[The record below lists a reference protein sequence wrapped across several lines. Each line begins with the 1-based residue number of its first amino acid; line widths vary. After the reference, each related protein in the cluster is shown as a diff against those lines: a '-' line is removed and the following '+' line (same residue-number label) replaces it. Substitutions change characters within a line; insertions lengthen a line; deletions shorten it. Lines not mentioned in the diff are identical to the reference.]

1 MSSEK
6 QKKAEQ
12 NVLFNEIPNV
22 RLLIFSSDFHDT
34 AEKVCYN
41 EKNSLCKGG
50 NAVEN
55 LIPRWYRELELFRG
69 VKPLLVLEG
78 CVMDQVRVPVTGSV
92 AEDTLLPLS
101 AFLNAYLSDAGYEQV
116 VFYSNLVGL
125 MNPYA
130 PEMLDNFAKTN
141 QAEVVS
147 GAIPAEFKGND
158 ANTAPNII
166 RRAMMQGKHAT
177 AVVMEMASRYIVTP
191 DRLDQM
197 EVNSFNLLLQ
207 ASLSAATV
215 RTAQGKLPNLL
226 ILLVNK
232 LNDLPAWFYLDNP
245 VCKTITLEAPD
256 RDERMRFL
264 SGSAWPSFFDA
275 AVYRTDMPYYQQ
287 HSDDLRKL
295 REKFVGLTEGMSFT
309 ELDALRRMS
318 RSQCAPIRDLCSI
331 VDLYKYGIH
340 ENPWAKLSMESLKT
354 AKADFQKRIKGQ
366 DTALER
372 SLDVIKRAVTGLN
385 GANSSGTG
393 KPKGV
398 LFFAGPTGTGKTETA
413 KALAEKIF
421 GDESACVRFD
431 MSEYGQSHSDQKLL
445 GAPPGYVGYEAGGQ
459 LTNAVKKNPF
469 CILLFDEIEKAHPS
483 IFDKFLQI
491 LEDGRLTDGQGHT
504 VYFSETI
511 IIFTSNLGMY
521 VKDALGQRHQ
531 NVSYDMTYDEV
542 TRRLREAIGDYFKLE
557 LGRPEILN
565 RIGENIVIFD
575 FIRQE
580 AGQAILRAQ
589 VDKLIRRLKEQKNLT
604 LVIPDES
611 YQQLSDAALAD
622 LINGGRGIGN
632 QVEALLINP
641 LSRYLFD
648 SGIIENATVTVD
660 AFETTAQP
668 PALRCTTTKEE
679 SK

>member
-1 MSSEK
+1 MTRR
-6 QKKAEQ
+6 KKYA
-12 NVLFNEIPNV
+12 IM
-22 RLLIFSSDFHDT
+22 RKT
-34 AEKVCYN
+34 RCA
-41 EKNSLCKGG
+41 KGE

-130 PEMLDNFAKTN
+130 PEILDNFAKTN

-287 HSDDLRKL
+287 HPDDLRKL

-354 AKADFQKRIKGQ
+354 AKTDFQKRIKGQ

-459 LTNAVKKNPF
+459 LTSAVKKNPF

-531 NVSYDMTYDEV
+531 NVSYDMPYDEV

-622 LINGGRGIGN
+622 LTNGGRGIGN

-660 AFETTAQP
+660 AFETSAQP

-679 SK
+679 NT

>member
-1 MSSEK
+1 MTRR
-6 QKKAEQ
+6 KKYA
-12 NVLFNEIPNV
+12 IMKKT
-22 RLLIFSSDFHDT
+22 RC
-34 AEKVCYN
+34 A
-41 EKNSLCKGG
+41 KGE

-69 VKPLLVLEG
+69 IKPLLVLEG

-101 AFLNAYLSDAGYEQV
+101 VFLNAYLSDAGYEQV

-287 HSDDLRKL
+287 HPDDLRKL

-531 NVSYDMTYDEV
+531 NVSYDMPYDEV
-542 TRRLREAIGDYFKLE
+542 TRRLRKAIGDYFKLE

-604 LVIPDES
+604 LVIPDTS

-622 LINGGRGIGN
+622 LTNGGRGIGN

-660 AFETTAQP
+660 AFETAAQP

>member
-1 MSSEK
+1 MTRR
-6 QKKAEQ
+6 KKYA
-12 NVLFNEIPNV
+12 IM
-22 RLLIFSSDFHDT
+22 RKT
-34 AEKVCYN
+34 RCA
-41 EKNSLCKGG
+41 KGE

-287 HSDDLRKL
+287 HPDDLRKL

-531 NVSYDMTYDEV
+531 NVSYDMPYDEV
-542 TRRLREAIGDYFKLE
+542 TRRLRKAIGDYFKLE

-604 LVIPDES
+604 LVIPDTS

-622 LINGGRGIGN
+622 LTNGGRGIGN

-660 AFETTAQP
+660 AFETAAQP

>member
-1 MSSEK
+1 MTRR
-6 QKKAEQ
+6 KKYA
-12 NVLFNEIPNV
+12 IM
-22 RLLIFSSDFHDT
+22 RKT
-34 AEKVCYN
+34 RCA
-41 EKNSLCKGG
+41 KGE

-101 AFLNAYLSDAGYEQV
+101 AFLNAYLSDAGYKQV

-287 HSDDLRKL
+287 HPDDLRKL

-331 VDLYKYGIH
+331 VDLYTELRRVIGTLFSVKMVILVITLVGCLSICRFFCKVMCPLGAIYGLLNKVSLFHMDVNMEKCIH
-340 ENPWAKLSMESLKT
+340 CGKCTHVCPMDVDPVKT
-354 AKADFQKRIKGQ
+354 PDSAECIRC
-366 DTALER
+366 
-372 SLDVIKRAVTGLN
+372 
-385 GANSSGTG
+385 G
-393 KPKGV
+393 KCVSACPK
-398 LFFAGPTGTGKTETA
+398 
-413 KALAEKIF
+413 KALK
-421 GDESACVRFD
+421 
-431 MSEYGQSHSDQKLL
+431 
-445 GAPPGYVGYEAGGQ
+445 
-459 LTNAVKKNPF
+459 
-469 CILLFDEIEKAHPS
+469 
-483 IFDKFLQI
+483 
-491 LEDGRLTDGQGHT
+491 
-504 VYFSETI
+504 
-511 IIFTSNLGMY
+511 LGM
-521 VKDALGQRHQ
+521 R
-531 NVSYDMTYDEV
+531 
-542 TRRLREAIGDYFKLE
+542 
-557 LGRPEILN
+557 
-565 RIGENIVIFD
+565 
-575 FIRQE
+575 
-580 AGQAILRAQ
+580 
-589 VDKLIRRLKEQKNLT
+589 
-604 LVIPDES
+604 
-611 YQQLSDAALAD
+611 
-622 LINGGRGIGN
+622 
-632 QVEALLINP
+632 
-641 LSRYLFD
+641 
-648 SGIIENATVTVD
+648 
-660 AFETTAQP
+660 
-668 PALRCTTTKEE
+668 
-679 SK
+679 

>member
-1 MSSEK
+1 MTRR
-6 QKKAEQ
+6 KKYA
-12 NVLFNEIPNV
+12 IM
-22 RLLIFSSDFHDT
+22 RKT
-34 AEKVCYN
+34 RCA
-41 EKNSLCKGG
+41 KGE

-287 HSDDLRKL
+287 HPDDLRKL

-354 AKADFQKRIKGQ
+354 AKTDFQKRIKGQ

-531 NVSYDMTYDEV
+531 NVSYDMPYDEV
-542 TRRLREAIGDYFKLE
+542 TRRLGEAIGDYFKLE

-604 LVIPDES
+604 LVIPDTS

-622 LINGGRGIGN
+622 LTNGGRGIGN

-679 SK
+679 ST

>member
-1 MSSEK
+1 MTRR
-6 QKKAEQ
+6 KKYA
-12 NVLFNEIPNV
+12 IMMKT
-22 RLLIFSSDFHDT
+22 RC
-34 AEKVCYN
+34 A
-41 EKNSLCKGG
+41 KGE

-287 HSDDLRKL
+287 HPDDLRKL

-331 VDLYKYGIH
+331 VDLYKYGIR

-354 AKADFQKRIKGQ
+354 AKTDFQKRIKGQ

-542 TRRLREAIGDYFKLE
+542 TRRLRAAIGDYFKLE

-604 LVIPDES
+604 LVIPDTS

-622 LINGGRGIGN
+622 LTNGGRGIGN

-660 AFETTAQP
+660 TFETTAQP

-679 SK
+679 ST

>member
-1 MSSEK
+1 MT
-6 QKKAEQ
+6 QRKKYA
-12 NVLFNEIPNV
+12 IM
-22 RLLIFSSDFHDT
+22 RKT
-34 AEKVCYN
+34 RCA
-41 EKNSLCKGG
+41 KGE

-177 AVVMEMASRYIVTP
+177 AIVMEMASRYIVTP

-287 HSDDLRKL
+287 HPDDLRKL

-354 AKADFQKRIKGQ
+354 AKTDFQKRIKGQ

-521 VKDALGQRHQ
+521 VKDALGQRRQ
-531 NVSYDMTYDEV
+531 NVSYDMPYDEV
-542 TRRLREAIGDYFKLE
+542 THRLREAIGVYFKLE

-604 LVIPDES
+604 LVIPDTS
-611 YQQLSDAALAD
+611 YQQLSDAAMAD
-622 LINGGRGIGN
+622 LTNGGRGIGN

-660 AFETTAQP
+660 AFETAAQP

-679 SK
+679 NT

>member
-1 MSSEK
+1 MTRR
-6 QKKAEQ
+6 KKYA
-12 NVLFNEIPNV
+12 IM
-22 RLLIFSSDFHDT
+22 RKT
-34 AEKVCYN
+34 RCA
-41 EKNSLCKGG
+41 KGE

-177 AVVMEMASRYIVTP
+177 AIVMEMASRYIVTP

-531 NVSYDMTYDEV
+531 NVSYDMPYDEV
-542 TRRLREAIGDYFKLE
+542 TRRLREAIWDYFKLE

-622 LINGGRGIGN
+622 LTNGGRGIGN
-632 QVEALLINP
+632 QAEALLINP

-660 AFETTAQP
+660 AFETAAQP

>member
-1 MSSEK
+1 MTRR
-6 QKKAEQ
+6 KKYA
-12 NVLFNEIPNV
+12 IMMKT
-22 RLLIFSSDFHDT
+22 RC
-34 AEKVCYN
+34 A
-41 EKNSLCKGG
+41 KGE

-158 ANTAPNII
+158 VNTAPNII

-287 HSDDLRKL
+287 HPDDLRKL

-354 AKADFQKRIKGQ
+354 AKTDFQKRIKGQ

-531 NVSYDMTYDEV
+531 NVSYDMPYDEV

-557 LGRPEILN
+557 LGRSEILN

-622 LINGGRGIGN
+622 LTNGGRGIGAAD
-632 QVEALLINP
+632 QPAFALP
-641 LSRYLFD
+641 
-648 SGIIENATVTVD
+648 V
-660 AFETTAQP
+660 
-668 PALRCTTTKEE
+668 
-679 SK
+679 

>member
-1 MSSEK
+1 MTRR
-6 QKKAEQ
+6 KKYA
-12 NVLFNEIPNV
+12 IM
-22 RLLIFSSDFHDT
+22 RKT
-34 AEKVCYN
+34 RCA
-41 EKNSLCKGG
+41 KGE

-130 PEMLDNFAKTN
+130 PEMLNNFAKTN

-287 HSDDLRKL
+287 HPDDLRKL

-445 GAPPGYVGYEAGGQ
+445 GAPPGYVGYDEAGQ
-459 LTNAVKKNPF
+459 LTEKIRRKPYSVV
-469 CILLFDEIEKAHPS
+469 LFDEIEKAHPDVMN
-483 IFDKFLQI
+483 ILLQI
-491 LEDGRLTDGQGHT
+491 LDDGRITDAQGRT
-504 VYFSETI
+504 VNFENTI
-511 IIFTSNLGMY
+511 IIMTTNAGSNSKSGSVGFGGSLSDMSRERTM
-521 VKDALGQRHQ
+521 KALG
-531 NVSYDMTYDEV
+531 EF
-542 TRRLREAIGDYFKLE
+542 L
-557 LGRPEILN
+557 RPEFIN
-565 RIGENIVIFD
+565 RVDEIIYFHRLTEENI
-575 FIRQE
+575 R
-580 AGQAILRAQ
+580 AIASLMLEDLRTAMAE
-589 VDKLIRRLKEQKNLT
+589 RGTALT
-604 LVIPDES
+604 WDES
-611 YQQLSDAALAD
+611 VITYLAEKGYSAAYGARNLQRLIQKDVEDAIATEIIDHLKGAAKTVGLTVQDGKIVVLA
-622 LINGGRGIGN
+622 
-632 QVEALLINP
+632 V
-641 LSRYLFD
+641 
-648 SGIIENATVTVD
+648 
-660 AFETTAQP
+660 
-668 PALRCTTTKEE
+668 
-679 SK
+679 

>member
-1 MSSEK
+1 MTRR
-6 QKKAEQ
+6 KKYA
-12 NVLFNEIPNV
+12 IM
-22 RLLIFSSDFHDT
+22 RKT
-34 AEKVCYN
+34 RCA
-41 EKNSLCKGG
+41 KGE

-141 QAEVVS
+141 QAKVVS

-287 HSDDLRKL
+287 HPDDLRKL

-385 GANSSGTG
+385 GANSSGMG

-622 LINGGRGIGN
+622 LTNGGRGIGN

-679 SK
+679 ST

>member
-1 MSSEK
+1 MTRR
-6 QKKAEQ
+6 KKYA
-12 NVLFNEIPNV
+12 IMMKT
-22 RLLIFSSDFHDT
+22 RC
-34 AEKVCYN
+34 A
-41 EKNSLCKGG
+41 KGE

-147 GAIPAEFKGND
+147 GAIPTEFKGND

-177 AVVMEMASRYIVTP
+177 AIVMEMASRYIVTP

-287 HSDDLRKL
+287 HPDDLRKL

-531 NVSYDMTYDEV
+531 NVSYDMPYDEV

-604 LVIPDES
+604 LVIPDTS

-622 LINGGRGIGN
+622 LTNGGRGIGN

-660 AFETTAQP
+660 AFETAAQP